1 MLTVQESSSAVRP
14 RRGNASSV
22 TRSSSKLLLR
32 TQLLSI
38 QYTEYIMLLSTLEIK
53 NCLSEDFIF
62 FRIEKMIFRIY
73 TPTWSIPKPFKK
85 ITRYCLLVWFL
96 ILTGCNGMILTFWPS
111 IHPCSVISLQC
122 IPSSLSI
129 REAINLRKKSW
140 EGGGWCHFS
149 FIMIKMIQF
158 FKKCKESFKCLEF
171 HISWV
176 QFFSFFFIF

>member
-129 REAINLRKKSW
+129 REAINLGKKWW
-140 EGGGWCHFS
+140 EARGGLVS
-149 FIMIKMIQF
+149 
-158 FKKCKESFKCLEF
+158 
-171 HISWV
+171 V
-176 QFFSFFFIF
+176 FIFNDKNDPILQEMQRKF